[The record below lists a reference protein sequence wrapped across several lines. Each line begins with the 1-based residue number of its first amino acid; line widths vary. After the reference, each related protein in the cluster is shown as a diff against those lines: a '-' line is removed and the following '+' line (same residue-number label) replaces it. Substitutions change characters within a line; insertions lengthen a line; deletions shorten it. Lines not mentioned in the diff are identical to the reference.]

1 MPDPGYLA
9 RMFAQMKAM
18 GGPDLPGARPGQR
31 THLSLAARRVRTD
44 SLSRTKLE
52 MREEHG
58 LRANSLDGLL
68 AGRIETS
75 RSWRLA
81 LRSLLGKGLRCF
93 FSENAGRLASICYR
107 LIL

>member
-1 MPDPGYLA
+1 
-9 RMFAQMKAM
+9 
-18 GGPDLPGARPGQR
+18 
-31 THLSLAARRVRTD
+31 
-44 SLSRTKLE
+44 

-75 RSWRLA
+75 WSWRLA
-81 LRSLLGKGLRCF
+81 LRSLLGKGLRWF